1 MTTQT
6 HTPDWKVTAGY
17 RVLIRVGWVAI
28 ILAVYLAALALI
40 FGSSR
45 AWWMVVALAAS
56 AVLAGLLL
64 PEPVPRDML
73 NGSRTMV
80 DLTRSSSR

>member
-6 HTPDWKVTAGY
+6 HTPDWKVTTGY
-17 RVLIRVGWVAI
+17 RILVRIGWVATT
-28 ILAVYLAALALI
+28 LAVYMAGVALI
-40 FGSSR
+40 FESSR
-45 AWWMVVALAAS
+45 VWWVVVALATS
-56 AVLAGLLL
+56 AILTGLLL

-80 DLTRSSSR
+80 DVSKSSPR